1 MKNICHNFYRTII
14 FNASALQLRAV
25 QPTYVGYKKITV
37 SNGLFSCQIQVI
49 IL

>member
-1 MKNICHNFYRTII
+1 MKTICHNFYRKII

-25 QPTYVGYKKITV
+25 QPAYAGYKKIIV
-37 SNGLFSCQIQVI
+37 SNGLLSCQIQVI

>member
-14 FNASALQLRAV
+14 FNASALHVCAV
-25 QPTYVGYKKITV
+25 QPAHVNYRKT
-37 SNGLFSCQIQVI
+37 NALNRLLSCQIQII